1 MSDPHTLS
9 SCFGK
14 LFLRMHRLLD
24 RRMAERGVSFA
35 RTKFLLY
42 LSKEGPSRATDIADL
57 LGLAPRT
64 VTEGLDGLERDG
76 LVRRDP
82 DPDDR
87 RAKRVS
93 LTDAGREAIAATEPL
108 RIELVERIFGSLSD
122 AERASLDTT
131 LARLSDALDREEV
144 GAFPP
149 IGTRKAP

>member
-1 MSDPHTLS
+1 MATLEPLAS
-9 SCFGK
+9 SFGK

-24 RRMAERGVSFA
+24 RRMAECGASFA

-42 LSKEGPSRATDIADL
+42 LEKEGPSRATDIADL

-82 DPDDR
+82 DPNDR

-93 LTDAGREAIAATEPL
+93 LTPEGRKAIAATEPL
-108 RIELVERIFGSLSD
+108 RVRLVERIFGSLD
-122 AERASLDTT
+122 ADDRAHLDRI
-131 LARLSDALDREEV
+131 LGRLSDALDREE
-144 GAFPP
+144 A
-149 IGTRKAP
+149 

>member
-1 MSDPHTLS
+1 MADLEPLA

-14 LFLRMHRLLD
+14 MFLRMHRLLD
-24 RRMAERGVSFA
+24 RRMAECGASLA
-35 RTKFLLY
+35 RTKFLIY
-42 LSKEGPSRATDIADL
+42 LQKEGPSRATDMADL

-93 LTDAGREAIAATEPL
+93 LTPEGRKAIAATEPL
-108 RIELVERIFGSLSD
+108 RIRLVERIFGTLD
-122 AERASLDTT
+122 AEDLAHLDRI
-131 LARLSDALDREEV
+131 LGRLSEALDKEE
-144 GAFPP
+144 A
-149 IGTRKAP
+149 

>member
-1 MSDPHTLS
+1 MTDLEPLV

-14 LFLRMHRLLD
+14 LFLRMHRLFD
-24 RRMAERGVSFA
+24 RRMAECGASFA

-42 LSKEGPSRATDIADL
+42 LEKEGPSRATDMADL

-93 LTDAGREAIAATEPL
+93 LTPSGRSALTATEPIRVL
-108 RIELVERIFGSLSD
+108 LVERIFGSLNAEDRAQFGRILACLAD
-122 AERASLDTT
+122 AV
-131 LARLSDALDREEV
+131 DREE
-144 GAFPP
+144 
-149 IGTRKAP
+149 T